1 MLKQLFNKY
10 VQNYLDDRDYLRV
23 KDRLTEINLER
34 VRRISLTIFGV
45 LFFIAIIPNIF
56 LYFNV
61 PSKHTEEV
69 KWLILLESS
78 IAVFMLL
85 FNKAAKHL
93 KTEKNVNYKNVLINS
108 FVFIILL
115 HSFGISVFTFSL
127 VSGISVFLMASC
139 AVMVCFYWSARK
151 TIIMIGGGNLLCLPG
166 LYLIFRE
173 PDIFYYHLINHSVFC
188 IIFFV
193 LGRSVLE
200 LKIRDIRS
208 IERIELQT
216 AELKSSNK
224 MLRMTEHTLN
234 SINRN
239 MHQGIFRYEKNRG
252 FIYANDYLANLMGYA
267 TATDLITD
275 KEAVFL
281 PHRVLDEI
289 SRKVNEQGFLEGIEA
304 EITRR
309 DGSRIWTQ
317 VNCSVRRGE
326 NTGALLFEG
335 SATDITHKKKAIQEA
350 LENAAKLEQA
360 EKIAN
365 TGFYEINVSNAE
377 FTYSSGMRGILETT
391 QEEPLSLQQHLAY
404 VHPAD
409 QKKVRNTIL
418 EAIAKNSHFSLEYR
432 IISRGGN
439 IKYLNS
445 KAGLIRDEQKNQ
457 IKILGTAQDVTAIK
471 LSQEALAQSEA
482 YVKAAFNNNRFAIC
496 ILDPDYK
503 VIGYNE
509 ESARRIKDWLNINL
523 VNGLTLPDIM
533 KPESRKAFEPAF
545 VRALQGH
552 KSLLEYKFM
561 EGSDH
566 ETWSELYVCPVK
578 DPNDLIIGLLIL
590 AIDISERKKNEE
602 LLENLSL
609 VASNTDN
616 IVMISDRK
624 HRVEWINEAFE
635 KNLGFRLQDIKHMY
649 PKDFLVAENTNP
661 QSLEL
666 LNNCLKEGKPFKD
679 ELLVRDK
686 NNQGRWI
693 HLTVNPIFNEQG
705 EHIKFVSVCTDLTKI
720 KAYESQLHVAREKAE
735 RSAESKESFLST
747 VSHELRTPLNA
758 VIGLT
763 HHMLQNN
770 PREDQLEDLNILKF
784 SAENL
789 LNLINDILDLSKIE
803 AGKVKIEKVV
813 FNFKDIINSLKQSF
827 HNQAEVKGLD
837 FYVNINED
845 VPNAL
850 IGDSV
855 RLIQILANLLSNAV
869 KFTSQGTVK
878 MDISA
883 EPYGNGFSR
892 LEVKV
897 EDSGTG
903 IPEDKLELIFE
914 KFEQASH
921 SVNRNFGGTGLGLA
935 ITKQLVELQG
945 GEIKVESKYGKGT
958 CFTVSLNYQV
968 PKPQDLEN
976 MVQNPLSP
984 TDADVRQLNVL
995 LVEDNVV
1002 NQAVAGKFLK
1012 NWQIAYT
1019 IAQNGEEAVEMARE
1033 TYFNLFLMD
1042 LQMPIMDGYE
1052 ATARIRNLTEFDY
1065 SLTPVIA
1072 ITASGSNGID
1082 RKIFAAGMND
1092 MVLKPFKPEDLL
1104 TKIHQY
1110 CPFKKEQLNKSSSA
1124 MLQTKEQIIPKEY
1137 PALDLSGIHNL
1148 AGEDVAFLA
1157 ELLKLYIEQFTILR
1171 EEALAGLGEEDV
1183 LELRRIFHK
1192 IKPSVAMLKQEK
1204 MQQLGREIHMLL
1216 HHEIPDF
1223 VRISPLTLDFIQE
1236 MDNLMDLLKK
1246 ESENTD
1252 LVLE

>member
-10 VQNYLDDRDYLRV
+10 VKGCPDDQDYFKV
-23 KDRLTEINLER
+23 KDRLTEINLDR
-34 VRRISLTIFGV
+34 VRNISLTIFGV
-45 LFFIAIIPNIF
+45 LLFIAIIPNIL
-56 LYFNV
+56 LYFNI
-61 PSKHTEEV
+61 PAKKTEEV
-69 KWLILLESS
+69 KWLIVLEISM
-78 IAVFMLL
+78 AAFMLL
-85 FNKAAKHL
+85 FHKAAARL
-93 KTEKNVNYKNVLINS
+93 RTEKEGKYKNALINS

-115 HSFGISVFTFSL
+115 HAFGLSVFTFSL
-127 VSGISVFLMASC
+127 ISGVTIFLMGSC
-139 AVMVCFYWSARK
+139 AIMVFFFWSARK
-151 TIIMIGGGNLLCLPG
+151 TIYMIGGANLLCILG
-166 LYLIFRE
+166 LFLIFRE
-173 PDIFYYHLINHSVFC
+173 PDIFYHHLINHTVFLV
-188 IIFFV
+188 IFFV

-200 LKIRDIRS
+200 LKVRDIRS
-208 IERIELQT
+208 IEKIELQT

-239 MHQGIFRYEKNRG
+239 MHQGIFRYEKSRG
-252 FIYANDYLANLMGYA
+252 FTYANDYLANLLGYA

-281 PHRVLDEI
+281 PQRILDET

-309 DGSRIWTQ
+309 DGSKFWTQ

-326 NTGALLFEG
+326 NTGALVFEG

-377 FTYSSGMRGILETT
+377 FTYSSGMRGILEITS
-391 QEEPLSLQQHLAY
+391 EESFSLQQHLAY

-409 QKKVRNTIL
+409 QKKVRNIIL
-418 EAIAKNSHFSLEYR
+418 EAIAKNSQFSLEYR
-432 IISRGGN
+432 IISRSGN

-457 IKILGTAQDVTAIK
+457 IKILGTVQDVTAIK

-496 ILDPDYK
+496 TLDPDYK
-503 VIGYNE
+503 VSGFNE
-509 ESARRIKDWLNINL
+509 ECARRIKDWLNVSL
-523 VNGLTLPDIM
+523 ENGLNLTDIM
-533 KPESRKAFEPAF
+533 RPETIKRMEPAF
-545 VRALQGH
+545 LRALKGH
-552 KSLLEYKFM
+552 KSLLEYRFM
-561 EGSDH
+561 EDSPL
-566 ETWSELYVCPVK
+566 ETWAELYICPVK
-578 DPNDLIIGLLIL
+578 DPNDLIIGILIL
-590 AIDISERKKNEE
+590 GIDITERKKNEE

-616 IVMISDRK
+616 VVMISDRK

-635 KNLGFRLQDIKHMY
+635 KNLGFCLQEIKQMY
-649 PKDFLVAENTNP
+649 PKDFLLAENTDKNAL
-661 QSLEL
+661 QV
-666 LNNCLKEGKPFKD
+666 LNKCLKEGKPFKD
-679 ELLVRDK
+679 ELLIQDK
-686 NNQGRWI
+686 NHHERWI
-693 HLTVNPIFNEQG
+693 HLTVNPIFNEAG

-720 KAYESQLHVAREKAE
+720 KAYESQLHVAKEKAE

-763 HHMLQNN
+763 HHMLQNQ

-827 HNQAEVKGLD
+827 QNQAEVKGLD
-837 FYVNINED
+837 FRVSINED

-869 KFTSQGTVK
+869 KFTAQGLVTMKVA
-878 MDISA
+878 A
-883 EPYGNGFSR
+883 EHFGNGLCR
-892 LEVKV
+892 LEVSV

-945 GEIKVESKYGKGT
+945 GEIKVDSKYGKGT
-958 CFTVSLNYQV
+958 CFTVSLTYKV
-968 PKPQDLEN
+968 PNSMDIES
-976 MVQNPLSP
+976 MVQNIPAN
-984 TDADVRQLNVL
+984 TDADVSRLNVL

-1012 NWQIAYT
+1012 SWNIPFTVAH
-1019 IAQNGEEAVEMARE
+1019 NGEEAVQKARE
-1033 TYFNLFLMD
+1033 TCFNLFLMD
-1042 LQMPIMDGYE
+1042 LQMPVLDGYE
-1052 ATARIRNLTEFDY
+1052 ATRQIRNLTEFDY
-1065 SLTPVIA
+1065 SLTPIIA
-1072 ITASGSNGID
+1072 ITASGNNGID
-1082 RKIFAAGMND
+1082 RRVFAAGMND

-1104 TKIHQY
+1104 TKIHQF
-1110 CPFKKEQLNKSSSA
+1110 CPFKKEQINQTFSA
-1124 MLQTKEQIIPKEY
+1124 MLYSDTKVTPKDY
-1137 PALDLSGIHNL
+1137 AALDLSGILNL
-1148 AGEDVAFLA
+1148 AGEDLAFLT
-1157 ELLKLYIEQFTILR
+1157 ELIKLYIEQFSLLR
-1171 EEALAGLGEEDV
+1171 EEALSGLKEEDV

-1204 MQQLGREIHMLL
+1204 MQQLGNEIHSLL
-1216 HHEIPDF
+1216 HHEVPDF
-1223 VRISPLTLDFIQE
+1223 IRISPLTLDFIQE
-1236 MDNLMDLLKK
+1236 MDNLMELLKK
-1246 ESENTD
+1246 ESRNNN